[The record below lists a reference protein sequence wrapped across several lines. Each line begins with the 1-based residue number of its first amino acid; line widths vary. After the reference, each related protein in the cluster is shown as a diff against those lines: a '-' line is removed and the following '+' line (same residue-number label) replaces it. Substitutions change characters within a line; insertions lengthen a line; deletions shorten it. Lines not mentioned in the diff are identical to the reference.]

1 MNNLLPE
8 NIVND
13 IVDYIVCEC
22 GWSKNQDESHAEFS
36 DKECSKIDWDDEK
49 CYECQENITA
59 ENSYM
64 DYNIRCKTCHL
75 QNMGDCVYGETTQ
88 TFIDYTMSGGSSSW
102 WKYRVYFDED
112 GEQEKCCKL
121 SAHGEE
127 DLNDTLWYNTTVS
140 DRVLL
145 KSEIPEEFME
155 EFIEIIKCD

>member
-1 MNNLLPE
+1 MNHSIPE

-13 IVDYIVCEC
+13 IVDYIICEC
-22 GWSKNQDESHAEFS
+22 GWSKNRNESHAEFS
-36 DKECSKIDWDDEK
+36 DKDCSKIDWDYEK
-49 CYECQENITA
+49 CHDCEENITP

-64 DYNIRCKTCHL
+64 DYNIRCKTCYL
-75 QNMGDCVYGETTQ
+75 QHMGDYVYGATTK
-88 TFIDYTMSGGSSSW
+88 TFIDYEMAGGSSSW

-127 DLNDTLWYNTTVS
+127 NLNDTLWYNTTVT

-145 KSEIPEEFME
+145 ESEIPEEFME
-155 EFIEIIKCD
+155 EFNIVTKY